1 MSLALRFGSLWTIR
15 PVLHFE
21 KHPGHAAE
29 AALAFQCQGVTY
41 RDWAS
46 YLGRGQASFSLTAFT
61 PAHLQE
67 AGLLPSMYGFL
78 GAEAPP
84 WYALGQKPALL
95 QSALSGFQQAQLA
108 TRRAR
113 AVHRHL

>member
-21 KHPGHAAE
+21 KHSGHAAE

-46 YLGRGQASFSLTAFT
+46 YLGRV
-61 PAHLQE
+61 
-67 AGLLPSMYGFL
+67 
-78 GAEAPP
+78 
-84 WYALGQKPALL
+84 K
-95 QSALSGFQQAQLA
+95 
-108 TRRAR
+108 
-113 AVHRHL
+113 RHSP